1 MRDTKGRPPVEDRK
15 VPVSIS
21 IRASK
26 LARARAMG
34 LDIGSM
40 AERDIDL
47 ARGKDPEE
55 RELEDTERKI
65 RMLIEE
71 LAPLQ
76 SRVNYL
82 RENVA
87 RKKSLAVDLK
97 VEEDCAAWY
106 LHSLI
111 ESGRIRRI
119 VPVPMPE
126 AEIADLCRQLKE
138 RKGYDFLFLG
148 SRVIYEGND
157 REVLRSLA
165 KVKLIVMNGR
175 VVPDPDHM
183 KPFVMPTT
191 LDSLNI
197 SVDRKFF
204 TDMAEGVIS
213 DQTLVSE
220 LRAYLP
226 RITDDRIKEEVKR
239 KMRPFYLEAP
249 DVNVEALR

>member
-1 MRDTKGRPPVEDRK
+1 MRDVKGRPPVDDRK

-26 LARARAMG
+26 LARARVMG

-47 ARGKDPEE
+47 ALGKDPEE
-55 RELEDTERKI
+55 RELEVVEKKI
-65 RMLIEE
+65 RSLLEE
-71 LAPLQ
+71 LLPLQ
-76 SRVNYL
+76 SRADHL

-87 RKKSLAVDLK
+87 RKKSLQVDLR
-97 VEEDCAAWY
+97 VEEDCGAWY
-106 LHSLI
+106 LHTMI

-119 VPVPMPE
+119 TPVPMPDG
-126 AEIADLCRQLKE
+126 EISDLCRQLKD
-138 RKGYDFLFLG
+138 RKGYNFMFLG

-157 REVLRSLA
+157 QEVLQSLA
-165 KVKLIVMNGR
+165 KVKLTVRNGR
-175 VVPDPDHM
+175 VVPDPEHL
-183 KPFVMPTT
+183 KPFVLPTT

-204 TDMAEGVIS
+204 ADMAEGIIS

-249 DVNVEALR
+249 DVKVEALK